1 MPDRDSAVIDN
12 LILGTGPASLAAAY
26 AFRRHGVPFEVL
38 DVAFDLEPER
48 ENMVQILAATDP
60 RHWLPSHVDSLFPPP
75 ITSARGGVEKRLC
88 FGSDFPYQS
97 TNCISYTSTDCKVD
111 VSHSLGGFG
120 NVWGAAILPFP
131 DHDMRDWP
139 ISSADLADS
148 YKNLSEF
155 VPMSAEVDGLN
166 RTFPLPVKDP
176 TALDRSEQ
184 TSALLTY
191 LGKHR
196 STLQNDGV
204 EFGRARVAVDSSGG
218 PNTCRYCGYC
228 LDGCAYGALFNP
240 RLFWKNL
247 EAEGLKIH
255 KGFYALEFQEQSDG
269 VVLSAIDVKDGSVR
283 QIRAGRVF
291 AGMGAIP
298 TTRFIARSIKLLNT
312 PIQLHDSQYFFFPLL
327 SYRKAKDVAVRF
339 TLAELFAEIL
349 NPKISDYYVHFQI
362 YGLSKMFRETLRSTL
377 PSGLRDSFLLDSL
390 ASRFYLFQGF
400 LNSADSGHLEMTITS
415 SQPAR
420 DEVHIRGVANPA
432 AVRVAKKAQALLRRE
447 VAGFGVIPPLYL
459 TMVPPGRSFHAGGSF
474 PMGGKDHPFTSDLI
488 GRPAGLNRVHIL
500 DASMLPTGPA
510 STITYTAMANS
521 DRVVNETFRN
531 GYLR

>member
-1 MPDRDSAVIDN
+1 
-12 LILGTGPASLAAAY
+12 
-26 AFRRHGVPFEVL
+26 
-38 DVAFDLEPER
+38 
-48 ENMVQILAATDP
+48 
-60 RHWLPSHVDSLFPPP
+60 
-75 ITSARGGVEKRLC
+75 
-88 FGSDFPYQS
+88 
-97 TNCISYTSTDCKVD
+97 
-111 VSHSLGGFG
+111 
-120 NVWGAAILPFP
+120 
-131 DHDMRDWP
+131 
-139 ISSADLADS
+139 
-148 YKNLSEF
+148 
-155 VPMSAEVDGLN
+155 
-166 RTFPLPVKDP
+166 
-176 TALDRSEQ
+176 
-184 TSALLTY
+184 
-191 LGKHR
+191 
-196 STLQNDGV
+196 
-204 EFGRARVAVDSSGG
+204 VAVDSSGG